1 MYNILNLYYY
11 KNYIYDIVVIIDN
24 SIMGK
29 GGKNNQQQ

>member
-24 SIMGK
+24 LIMGK